1 MARFTKLQTLEIMLR
16 TGMVPVYY
24 HQDTETVQHVVKACY
39 DGGVRVFEFTN
50 RGDFAQ
56 EVFAG
61 VVKFAARECPELIVG
76 IGSIT
81 DAGTAA
87 LYLQTGANFVVG
99 PLFNPEVAKVCNRRL
114 VPYIPGCGSVTEI
127 GFAQE
132 AGCDV
137 CKIFPAGSVGG
148 PSFVKNVRA
157 PMPWTMLMATGSVE
171 PAEENLAAWFKA
183 GVTCVGMGSM
193 LFPKEA
199 VEAGDW
205 NTIAELCGNALSYIQ
220 KHKN

>member
-1 MARFTKLQTLEIMLR
+1 MARFTKLQTLETMVR
-16 TGMVPVYY
+16 TGLIPVYY
-24 HQDTETVQHVVKACY
+24 HPDGKTVQHAVKACY

-56 EVFAG
+56 DVFAE
-61 VVKFAARECPELIVG
+61 VVRFAASECPELILG
-76 IGSIT
+76 IGSIV

-87 LYLQTGANFVVG
+87 LYLQTGAGFVVG
-99 PLFNPEVAKVCNRRL
+99 PLFNPEVAKVCNRRS
-114 VPYIPGCGSVTEI
+114 VPYIPGCGSVSEI

-171 PAEENLAAWFKA
+171 PTEENLAAWFKA

-199 VEAGDW
+199 VNAGDW
-205 NTIAELCGNALSYIQ
+205 KTITDLCGNALSYIQ
-220 KHKN
+220 KYRK